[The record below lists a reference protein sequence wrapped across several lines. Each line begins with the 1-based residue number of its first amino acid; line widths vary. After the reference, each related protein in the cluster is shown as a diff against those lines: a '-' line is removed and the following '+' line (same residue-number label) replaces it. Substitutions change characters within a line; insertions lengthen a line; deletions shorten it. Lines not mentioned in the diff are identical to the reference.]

1 MRQKE
6 TKMGHLTLITGGAR
20 SGKSTFGEKLAMDA
34 GGKVAYIAT
43 AVAFDDGMKDRIKHH
58 RERRPAEWTTI
69 ERYRDF
75 DKLPEDPGFPDA
87 DTVLLDCL
95 TVLITNQMMD
105 TGMDFDTVPAETV
118 WDIEADIARDIMTAL
133 DLMADKRVIIV
144 ANEVGLGLVP
154 AYRMGSFFRDIAGR
168 INQRVAERADDFY
181 FCVSGVP
188 MKVK

>member
-1 MRQKE
+1 
-6 TKMGHLTLITGGAR
+6 MGHLTFITGGAR
-20 SGKSTFGEKLAMDA
+20 SGKSTFGEKLAMESV
-34 GGKVAYIAT
+34 GNVVYIAT

-58 RERRPAEWTTI
+58 RERRPDEWTTI

-75 DKLPEDPGFPDA
+75 KNLPDDPGFLEA

-105 TGMDFDTVPAETV
+105 TGIDFDTVPAEKV
-118 WDIEADIARDIMTAL
+118 WDIEADIMKDIETAL
-133 DLMADKRVIIV
+133 DLMRDKNVIVV

-168 INQRVAERADDFY
+168 INQMMAGRADDFY

>member
-1 MRQKE
+1 
-6 TKMGHLTLITGGAR
+6 MGHLTFITGGAR
-20 SGKSTFGEKLAMDA
+20 SGKSSFGEKLAMA
-34 GGKVAYIAT
+34 SGGNVVYIAT
-43 AVAFDDGMKDRIKHH
+43 AVGFDDGMKDRIKHH

-75 DKLPEDPGFPDA
+75 KNLPDDPGFIDA

-105 TGMDFDTVPAETV
+105 TNIDFDTVPAEKV
-118 WDIEADIARDIMTAL
+118 WDIEAEIKKDVETAL
-133 DLMADKRVIIV
+133 DLMGDKNVIVV

-168 INQRVAERADDFY
+168 INQMMADRADEFY